1 MNKNLLIGILAVVII
16 IIAAVAYLATQQ
28 PPAPTVRTLIQCFY
42 ASITLNRTARTYSL
56 LGFSHIL
63 HHQNKI

>member
-28 PPAPTVRTLIQCFY
+28 PPAPT
-42 ASITLNRTARTYSL
+42 
-56 LGFSHIL
+56 
-63 HHQNKI
+63 